1 MIRPRPSAN
10 KKVLISVITAILV
23 VVAIVIASFTAFGGS
38 KTEKTEDPEITNPA
52 EGPTVQTP
60 QQTPPIFD
68 DSPAEQEDPSAQNN
82 PEVKPNEED
91 NSENQDME
99 SQDPAQED
107 TPSDKDENESTDNP
121 ENPTES
127 TSDSKEDNKPQTGD
141 ATEKDDKDEESQL
154 VNPIVTQPTITV
166 EKIWSGIRG
175 CLGENPSVNMSLS
188 AANLKELYGFDPSI
202 CQSFIA
208 MKSGTIASPEEFLI
222 AKATESNL
230 SIIEQS
236 CQQRQ
241 QALMQQWGGIGEYAD
256 ILNAYQ
262 VVRSGEYLFF
272 GISPNIAQLVGIF
285 QGMMLAA

>member
-1 MIRPRPSAN
+1 MIRPRPSVN

-23 VVAIVIASFTAFGGS
+23 VGAIVVASFTAFGGARTA
-38 KTEKTEDPEITNPA
+38 KTDDPEITNPA
-52 EGPTVQTP
+52 DSSTTQMP
-60 QQTPPIFD
+60 QQTTPIFD
-68 DSPAEQEDPSAQNN
+68 DTPTEQEDPSSQDGQDA
-82 PEVKPNEED
+82 EPNENTD
-91 NSENQDME
+91 PGNQDEE
-99 SQDPAQED
+99 SQDPAQEE
-107 TPSDKDENESTDNP
+107 TPSDNNESDPSDKP
-121 ENPTES
+121 ENPEETTTNPTDKPKTGDE
-127 TSDSKEDNKPQTGD
+127 TDKKED
-141 ATEKDDKDEESQL
+141 SQL
-154 VNPIVTQPTITV
+154 VQPVVTQPTITV

-202 CQSFIA
+202 CQSFVA

>member
-1 MIRPRPSAN
+1 MIRPRPSVN

-23 VVAIVIASFTAFGGS
+23 VGAIVVASFTAFGGVRTA
-38 KTEKTEDPEITNPA
+38 KTDDSEITNPA
-52 EGPTVQTP
+52 DSPTTQIP
-60 QQTPPIFD
+60 QQTTPIFD
-68 DSPAEQEDPSAQNN
+68 DAPVEQEDLSSQDNQ
-82 PEVKPNEED
+82 ETKPNEND
-91 NSENQDME
+91 VPDSQDEE
-99 SQDPAQED
+99 SQDQAQESNASDNNESGSTD
-107 TPSDKDENESTDNP
+107 TPENSEESTT
-121 ENPTES
+121 NPTES
-127 TSDSKEDNKPQTGD
+127 DKPKTGD
-141 ATEKDDKDEESQL
+141 EAEKNEESQL
-154 VNPIVTQPTITV
+154 VKPVVTQPSITV

-202 CQSFIA
+202 CQSFVA
-208 MKSGTIASPEEFLI
+208 MKSGTIATPEEFLI